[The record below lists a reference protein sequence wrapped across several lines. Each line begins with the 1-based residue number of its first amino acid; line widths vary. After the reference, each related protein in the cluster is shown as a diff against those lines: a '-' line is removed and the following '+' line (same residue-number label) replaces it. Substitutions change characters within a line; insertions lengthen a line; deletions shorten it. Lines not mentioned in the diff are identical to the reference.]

1 MSSGTVLSPKRVFFL
16 SLALALGGFGI
27 GSGEFVIMGLISRVA
42 TDLQVSPA
50 DVGYAISSY
59 ALGVVLGAPVISALS
74 ARLPRRALLICLML
88 VFAVANVASAFAADF
103 QTFVVLRFMAGLPHG
118 AYFGVAALVAASAV
132 PYHKR
137 ARAVARVM
145 SGLTV
150 AILVGAP
157 LATWAGN
164 LFGWEIAFTG
174 VGVIS
179 LLTAFLIWLWV
190 PRQAVDPMASPAREL
205 SALFNQQL
213 LITLGVASIGFGG
226 MFAVFSY
233 VMPTLTGQAGMAEQW
248 GPLVLMI
255 FGVGTIIGNLA
266 GARLAD
272 GNLLRAIPMILV
284 WCVLVQA
291 GFYVAANNMIAGMV
305 FVGLVGTCMAMG
317 PALQTRL
324 MDVAGDGQ
332 TMAASM
338 NHAAFNMANALGAWL
353 AGVTVKSGA
362 VWSTTGLVGAALAI
376 GGLLIFFAGRQLERR
391 ATAAHQTNSI
401 ETVPEPV

>member
-1 MSSGTVLSPKRVFFL
+1 MSSGTVLSPKRVLFL

-88 VFAVANVASAFAADF
+88 VFAVANVA
-103 QTFVVLRFMAGLPHG
+103 
-118 AYFGVAALVAASAV
+118 
-132 PYHKR
+132 
-137 ARAVARVM
+137 
-145 SGLTV
+145 
-150 AILVGAP
+150 
-157 LATWAGN
+157 TWAGN

-174 VGVIS
+174 VGVIA